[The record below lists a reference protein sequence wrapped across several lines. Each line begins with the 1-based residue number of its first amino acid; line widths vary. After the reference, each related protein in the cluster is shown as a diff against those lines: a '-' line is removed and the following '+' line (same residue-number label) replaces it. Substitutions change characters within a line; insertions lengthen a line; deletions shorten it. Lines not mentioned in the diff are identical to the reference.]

1 MKLFGF
7 GCEYM
12 LVDKS
17 RNQFKIVVLGLAKP
31 LNAACCGLCE
41 QDMEDGEKE
50 KVLSK
55 KVGKALA
62 KAEREQE
69 QALAAAFYR
78 EFWPEN
84 V

>member
-1 MKLFGF
+1 MNKSIERSGF
-7 GCEYM
+7 GLSVLM
-12 LVDKS
+12 
-17 RNQFKIVVLGLAKP
+17 VVS
-31 LNAACCGLCE
+31 CGCFE
-41 QDMEDGEKE
+41 QETEDGEKE

-55 KVGKALA
+55 KARKALA

-84 V
+84 VWFMTFSCTYFCKI